1 VLATQIEIVLKWV
14 VALEAAITIMALL
27 WADRIA
33 EATKIDHQG
42 LVEITSTNLNQ
53 ELLWEILTPVTT
65 TILHREVVITDL
77 VKTTLLPHHTILQI
91 QTLQTITEEV
101 TQEDSMEVLTLTIEA
116 GMPTTPRRIERETTM
131 TEREIESTWIREMI
145 RMEEAMTTIHQVAAV
160 PTSQERVE
168 APTTVT

>member
-1 VLATQIEIVLKWV
+1 
-14 VALEAAITIMALL
+14 M
-27 WADRIA
+27 
-33 EATKIDHQG
+33 
-42 LVEITSTNLNQ
+42 
-53 ELLWEILTPVTT
+53 TT

-131 TEREIESTWIREMI
+131 TE
-145 RMEEAMTTIHQVAAV
+145 QVRSLV
-160 PTSQERVE
+160 FPRF
-168 APTTVT
+168 